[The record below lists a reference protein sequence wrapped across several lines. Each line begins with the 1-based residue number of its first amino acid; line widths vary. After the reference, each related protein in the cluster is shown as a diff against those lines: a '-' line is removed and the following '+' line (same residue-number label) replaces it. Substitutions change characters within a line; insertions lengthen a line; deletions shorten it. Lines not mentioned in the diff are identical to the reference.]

1 MLSSFFGRRTKTVV
15 CGSTLAAVG
24 TCFLT
29 NSLNA
34 AAINVQTKSEGFVKS
49 KIFDYLKNRVDEKDV
64 ETIEKNWNW
73 GKDSI
78 LTFFEKSH
86 IFFDATNGNKTRL
99 EKWLALL
106 KFAEK
111 YCSKSDANVGNAT
124 YLKNQILKLIDMT
137 SGELLA
143 EYFDTKSVEDLLEIG
158 KLDLLYKKMI
168 DENDKEKRYQ
178 RLLSFAEISN
188 NRVVEYCSDLLAF
201 CNFEG
206 KNDEQ
211 MLSEKLFSAKAL
223 SECFCYIFD
232 FRTDSKNAFMCYK
245 QFMHMISCGSK
256 ILSFNLSE
264 NFKNS
269 FVKDLLIALNSAVG
283 NLNKSEIAVKISSS
297 VIFSYNKAGIEGLK
311 KMLDFWSKKND
322 NGFLNDT
329 ISKEIQEKKNNGE
342 GLKKEIDKKVLDE
355 LFKQADD
362 LANSF

>member
-49 KIFDYLKNRVDEKDV
+49 KIFGYLKNRVDEKDV

-78 LTFFEKSH
+78 LTFLEKSH
-86 IFFDATNGNKTRL
+86 IFFDATNGDKTRL

-124 YLKNQILKLIDMT
+124 YLKNQILKLIDMN

-143 EYFDTKSVEDLLEIG
+143 EYFDTKSIEDLLEIG
-158 KLDLLYKKMI
+158 KLDLLYKKTI
-168 DENDKEKRYQ
+168 NEDKERRYK
-178 RLLSFAEISN
+178 RLLSFTELSN

-232 FRTDSKNAFMCYK
+232 FRTDSKDAFMCYK
-245 QFMHMISCGSK
+245 QFMHMISCSLK

-269 FVKDLLIALNSAVG
+269 FVKDLLIALNSAFG
-283 NLNKSEIAVKISSS
+283 NLNKSETAGNILKHVML
-297 VIFSYNKAGIEGLK
+297 SYNKAGMEGLK
-311 KMLDFWSKKND
+311 KMLNFWSKKND

-362 LANSF
+362 LVKNF